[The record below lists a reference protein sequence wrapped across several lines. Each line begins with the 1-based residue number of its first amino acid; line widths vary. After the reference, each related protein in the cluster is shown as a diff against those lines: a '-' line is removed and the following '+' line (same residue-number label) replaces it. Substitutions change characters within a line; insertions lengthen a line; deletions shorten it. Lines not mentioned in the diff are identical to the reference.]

1 MELIRGLDNL
11 RVLKEGKMDWVYK
24 KLELVGVSDKSFEDA
39 IRNAIEKATKTVH
52 GLAWF
57 EVTEQHG
64 KIMDGKVTEFQA
76 VVKVAFKVD

>member
-1 MELIRGLDNL
+1 
-11 RVLKEGKMDWVYK
+11 MDRVYK

>member
-1 MELIRGLDNL
+1 
-11 RVLKEGKMDWVYK
+11 MDRVYK
-24 KLELVGVSDKSFEDA
+24 KVELVGISPNSFEEA
-39 IRNAIEKATKTVH
+39 IKNAIEKSAKSLH

-64 KIMDGKVTEFQA
+64 KIIDGKVTEYQA

>member
-11 RVLKEGKMDWVYK
+11 RVLKEGKMDRVYK

>member
-1 MELIRGLDNL
+1 MFEAWTTLEF
-11 RVLKEGKMDWVYK
+11 LKEGKMDRVYK

-57 EVTEQHG
+57 EVTEHHG